1 MIYFLSIIFVFC
13 TIVFVHEFG
22 HYIAARSV
30 GIRVEK
36 FYLGFNF
43 FGLGIKKQIG
53 ETEYGIGAFP
63 LGGYVKV
70 SGIIDESMDT
80 ETTGADHEYL
90 SKTPLQQIWF
100 SSAGVIMN
108 LLLSFLLFTMIFF
121 FQGVAEPDKSA
132 RIGNLVEGYPADKI
146 GLKNNDL
153 ILSVNN
159 QPVADWQEMTDKIKN
174 SSDMKLF
181 LEWDRDGKVFSDSIS
196 IKLEKTLV
204 EGEYQNKRIIG
215 ISPLYSEPK
224 NIGLIKSINLGFNRT
239 IDWLILTAQSLLI
252 LAKGD
257 ASLEEVGGPV
267 LIAKLAGD
275 SAKNGGIWA
284 LLGVMAIISIN
295 LAFINILPIP
305 GLDGG
310 HALISI
316 IEGLAGKKLPSKIKV
331 SIQSFGMLIL
341 FSLIILVIFNDI
353 MRLL

>member
-1 MIYFLSIIFVFC
+1 MIYFFSIIFVFC

-22 HYIAARSV
+22 HYMAARSV

-43 FGLGIKKQIG
+43 FGLGIKKKIG
-53 ETEYGIGAFP
+53 ETEYGIGLFP

-70 SGIIDESMDT
+70 SGIIDESMDS
-80 ETTGADHEYL
+80 ETTGADYEYL

-108 LLLSFLLFTMIFF
+108 LLLSIFLFSMIFYN
-121 FQGVAEPDKSA
+121 QGVSEPDPSA
-132 RIGNLVEGYPADKI
+132 TIGSVIDEYPADQI
-146 GLKNNDL
+146 GLQSDDV
-153 ILSVNN
+153 ILSIN
-159 QPVADWQEMTDKIKN
+159 QIPINSWNELTEIIQT
-174 SSDMKLF
+174 SSDLGLLIKW
-181 LEWDRDGKVFSDSIS
+181 ERNGDIFSDSLKIR
-196 IKLEKTLV
+196 LEKTLV
-204 EGEYQNKRIIG
+204 DGEYKNRGIIG
-215 ISPLYSEPK
+215 ISPRYNDPQK
-224 NIGLIKSINLGFNRT
+224 IGIINSIQLGFTRT
-239 IDWLILTAQSLLI
+239 IDWLFLTAQSLYI
-252 LAKGD
+252 IIKGD
-257 ASLEEVGGPV
+257 ASMDEVGGPV

-284 LLGVMAIISIN
+284 LFGVMAIISVN

-316 IEGLAGKKLPSKIKV
+316 IEGILGRKLPTKIKV
-331 SIQSFGMLIL
+331 SIQSIGMIIL
-341 FSLIILVIFNDI
+341 FSLIIIVIFNDI

>member
-108 LLLSFLLFTMIFF
+108 LLLSFFLFTMIFF

-132 RIGNLVEGYPADKI
+132 RIGNLV
-146 GLKNNDL
+146 
-153 ILSVNN
+153 V
-159 QPVADWQEMTDKIKN
+159 V
-174 SSDMKLF
+174 
-181 LEWDRDGKVFSDSIS
+181 
-196 IKLEKTLV
+196 
-204 EGEYQNKRIIG
+204 
-215 ISPLYSEPK
+215 
-224 NIGLIKSINLGFNRT
+224 
-239 IDWLILTAQSLLI
+239 
-252 LAKGD
+252 
-257 ASLEEVGGPV
+257 
-267 LIAKLAGD
+267 
-275 SAKNGGIWA
+275 IWHCWWFWY
-284 LLGVMAIISIN
+284 I
-295 LAFINILPIP
+295 
-305 GLDGG
+305 
-310 HALISI
+310 
-316 IEGLAGKKLPSKIKV
+316 
-331 SIQSFGMLIL
+331 
-341 FSLIILVIFNDI
+341 
-353 MRLL
+353 

>member
-108 LLLSFLLFTMIFF
+108 LLLSFFLFTIIFF
-121 FQGVAEPDKSA
+121 FQGVAEPDESA
-132 RIGNLVEGYPADKI
+132 RIGNLIDGYPADQI

-159 QPVADWQEMTDKIKN
+159 QSVADWQEMTDKIKN

-181 LEWDRDGKVFSDSIS
+181 LEWDRNGKVFSDSIS

-204 EGEYQNKRIIG
+204 EGEYQDKRIIG
-215 ISPLYSEPK
+215 ISPLFSEPK
-224 NIGLIKSINLGFNRT
+224 NIGLVKSINLGFNRT
-239 IDWLILTAQSLLI
+239 LDWLVLTAQSLFI

-257 ASLEEVGGPV
+257 AL
-267 LIAKLAGD
+267 
-275 SAKNGGIWA
+275 
-284 LLGVMAIISIN
+284 
-295 LAFINILPIP
+295 
-305 GLDGG
+305 
-310 HALISI
+310 
-316 IEGLAGKKLPSKIKV
+316 
-331 SIQSFGMLIL
+331 
-341 FSLIILVIFNDI
+341 SLIHI
-353 MRLL
+353 

>member
-22 HYIAARSV
+22 HYMAARSV

-36 FYLGFNF
+36 FYLGLNF
-43 FGLGIKKQIG
+43 FGLGIKKKIG
-53 ETEYGIGAFP
+53 ETEYGIGLFP

-70 SGIIDESMDT
+70 SGIIDESMDS
-80 ETTGADHEYL
+80 ETTGADYEYL

-108 LLLSFLLFTMIFF
+108 ILLSIFLFSMIFYN
-121 FQGVAEPDKSA
+121 QGISTPDPSA
-132 RIGNLVEGYPADKI
+132 TIGSVIDEYPASQI
-146 GLKNNDL
+146 GLQNNDV
-153 ILSVNN
+153 IISINN
-159 QPVADWQEMTDKIKN
+159 VPINSWNEMTEIIQLSSNMELLIK
-174 SSDMKLF
+174 
-181 LEWDRDGKVFSDSIS
+181 WDRDGKVFSDSIT
-196 IKLEKTLV
+196 IKLEKALV
-204 EGEYQNKRIIG
+204 NGEYKDRGIIG
-215 ISPLYSEPK
+215 ISPRYNEPQK
-224 NIGLIKSINLGFNRT
+224 IGIINSVQLGFTRT
-239 IDWLILTAQSLLI
+239 IDWLLLTSQSLLI
-252 LAKGD
+252 IIKGD
-257 ASLEEVGGPV
+257 ASMEEVGGPV

-284 LLGVMAIISIN
+284 LFGVMAIISVN

-316 IEGLAGKKLPSKIKV
+316 IEGLSGQKLPSKIKV
-331 SIQSFGMLIL
+331 SIQSIGMIIL
-341 FSLIILVIFNDI
+341 FSLIIFVIFNDV